1 MIFFSRNQYCYFAK
15 QTSRLKMRRKIT
27 SRDYEKQQVF
37 ERLLQIKKKVKKTTL
52 NQLVKMLKEFSSSS
66 KKMFVGL
73 PSMRFQLYYIA
84 NLQM

>member
-1 MIFFSRNQYCYFAK
+1 MRSSKYLKDYYKFFF
-15 QTSRLKMRRKIT
+15 
-27 SRDYEKQQVF
+27 
-37 ERLLQIKKKVKKTTL
+37 KKVKKTTL